1 MNYMMSGKTHLM
13 AQTYLFIEIYQLY
26 AGADYILDAK
36 AVRVSFSYSYLWG
49 V

>member
-26 AGADYILDAK
+26 AEADYILDANNNK
-36 AVRVSFSYSYLWG
+36 TEFIYYP
-49 V
+49 